1 LCIFTPGFGLPLSG
15 STITTEFRTEVKRLA
30 SFFFFSFVLLDF
42 KALKFQ
48 RKQCMYIDSNNKIN
62 SVVVTGV
69 DHILDASRKHYKHT
83 LFAA

>member
-1 LCIFTPGFGLPLSG
+1 MVQRLPLSFG
-15 STITTEFRTEVKRLA
+15 QKLRGWQA
-30 SFFFFSFVLLDF
+30 FFFFFYFVLLDF

-48 RKQCMYIDSNNKIN
+48 RKQCMYMDSNNKIN